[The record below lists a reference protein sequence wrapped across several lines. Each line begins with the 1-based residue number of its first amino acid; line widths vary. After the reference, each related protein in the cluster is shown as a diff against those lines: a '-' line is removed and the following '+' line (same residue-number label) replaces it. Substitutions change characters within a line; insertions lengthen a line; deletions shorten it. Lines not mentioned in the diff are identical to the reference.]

1 MNYMGRLIR
10 FFLAVLII
18 FVSISPSYCALK
30 GKLDYRIPV
39 DYTKLSEEELDSKA
53 GVYYNLALK
62 TYNGKINDEM
72 TSALNLYAILCNKN
86 PKSIFYKTRLGTL
99 YDIIGKDRYAKGC
112 FYAAIGV
119 DKSKPEPFF
128 RLGEFYYRRERY
140 KHALKMYK
148 IAYTKGYQGHYD
160 TLYKIGDI
168 YEKLGD
174 TEAALKYLKL
184 ASQKSPNSELD
195 SKILRVENA
204 NQINKEYY
212 SDTRIRL
219 IER

>member
-1 MNYMGRLIR
+1 MSQVFK
-10 FFLAVLII
+10 FFLFIFCCLQFVL
-18 FVSISPSYCALK
+18 PSFSALK
-30 GKLDYRIPV
+30 GELEYRIPV
-39 DYTKLSEEELDSKA
+39 DYSKLSEEELDSNA
-53 GVYYNLALK
+53 GIYYNLALK

-72 TSALNLYAILCNKN
+72 TSALNLYTILCNKN
-86 PKSIFYKTRLGTL
+86 PQSIFYKTRLGTL

-148 IAYTKGYQGHYD
+148 IAYKKGYIGHYE

-184 ASQKSPNSELD
+184 ASQKNPNSELD
-195 SKILRVENA
+195 SKIKRVESF

-212 SDTRIRL
+212 SDTRIRF
-219 IER
+219 IDR

>member
-1 MNYMGRLIR
+1 MGRLIR
-10 FFLAVLII
+10 FIFIMFMLIYPVL
-18 FVSISPSYCALK
+18 PSYSALQ
-30 GKLDYRIPV
+30 GKLDYQIPI

-72 TSALNLYAILCNKN
+72 TTALNLYAVLCNKN
-86 PKSIFYKTRLGTL
+86 PKSIFYKIRLGIL

-119 DKSKPEPFF
+119 DKTQPEPFF
-128 RLGEFYYRRERY
+128 RLGEFYYRRELY
-140 KHALKMYK
+140 KRALNMYK
-148 IAYTKGYQGHYD
+148 IAYKKGYQGHYD

-168 YEKLGD
+168 YEKFGD

-184 ASQKSPNSELD
+184 ASEKSPNSELD
-195 SKILRVENA
+195 SKIQRVESA

>member
-1 MNYMGRLIR
+1 MGRLIR
-10 FFLAVLII
+10 FIFIMFMLIYPVL
-18 FVSISPSYCALK
+18 PSYSALQ
-30 GKLDYRIPV
+30 GKLDYQIPI

-72 TSALNLYAILCNKN
+72 TTALNLYAVLCNKN
-86 PKSIFYKTRLGTL
+86 PKSIFYKIRLGIL

-119 DKSKPEPFF
+119 DKTQPEPFF
-128 RLGEFYYRRERY
+128 RLGEFYYRRELY
-140 KHALKMYK
+140 KRALNMYK
-148 IAYTKGYQGHYD
+148 FAYKKGYQGHYD

-168 YEKLGD
+168 YEKFVD

-184 ASQKSPNSELD
+184 ASEKSPNSELD
-195 SKILRVENA
+195 SKIQRVESA